1 MRLGPSGTD
10 SRALSVA
17 IEDYVLSIS
26 AAVREPKCIAFS
38 AFSVLQGPVVWRADN
53 AIRKINSYP
62 VDSVIHASNNRS
74 LVTIYGMGWGGG
86 EGLIVSR

>member
-26 AAVREPKCIAFS
+26 AAVREPKWIAFS
-38 AFSVLQGPVVWRADN
+38 AFSVLQGPVV
-53 AIRKINSYP
+53 
-62 VDSVIHASNNRS
+62 
-74 LVTIYGMGWGGG
+74 
-86 EGLIVSR
+86 